1 MKFAMVHFINIIL
14 TVYLTNY
21 CYTSTTSSDGLTRFD
36 TNDHELVEQIYS
48 DIGKYIEDET
58 ELSSYIEQQIEKIH
72 ILPQPVNDNVLQD
85 PIVNDNVSQD
95 HVVQVIKVHDIVK
108 KIESNKPRKQI
119 DKLNVDVK
127 NIYSQYDN
135 ESIAKSLQEIKDFTP
150 ETIPNMSEYIPVKD
164 VIKSNKANTL
174 TINDENN
181 IDKFGLEIK
190 GIVSEI
196 LNIIRTSSEVSTDH
210 NKIMQEFIDKYNT
223 NQHKEDLLVDLLNII
238 SILEKEKFP
247 FSKEGDFIKYATD
260 KNAEAITYSD
270 IHENK
275 WVWRPGNNSVDN
287 FNSTTEKRISGDYR
301 KNNMLVRFHKIM
313 RDNKISDNYEE
324 VINEEKYTDT
334 VSNTTPYQPNSLNT
348 DERSSTYSED
358 ISSNGSQCIK
368 RNPSIFISLMVSI
381 MFIL

>member
-72 ILPQPVNDNVLQD
+72 ILPQPVNDNVLQDPIVNDNVSQDHVVNDNVLQDPIVNDNVSRDHVVNDNVLQDPIVNDNVSRDHVVNDNVLQDSIVNDNISQDHIVNDNVLQD

-301 KNNMLVRFHKIM
+301 
-313 RDNKISDNYEE
+313 
-324 VINEEKYTDT
+324 
-334 VSNTTPYQPNSLNT
+334 
-348 DERSSTYSED
+348 
-358 ISSNGSQCIK
+358 
-368 RNPSIFISLMVSI
+368 
-381 MFIL
+381 

>member
-72 ILPQPVNDNVLQD
+72 ILPQPVNDNVLQDPIVNDNVSQDHVVNDNVLQDPIVNDNVSQDHVVNDNVLQD

-238 SILEKEKFP
+238 SILEKEKF
-247 FSKEGDFIKYATD
+247 
-260 KNAEAITYSD
+260 
-270 IHENK
+270 
-275 WVWRPGNNSVDN
+275 
-287 FNSTTEKRISGDYR
+287 
-301 KNNMLVRFHKIM
+301 
-313 RDNKISDNYEE
+313 
-324 VINEEKYTDT
+324 
-334 VSNTTPYQPNSLNT
+334 
-348 DERSSTYSED
+348 
-358 ISSNGSQCIK
+358 
-368 RNPSIFISLMVSI
+368 
-381 MFIL
+381 